1 VLAFLTWFTE
11 KGPSYD
17 ATAHGMDARLA
28 AYLADR
34 ACSEWQR
41 HTSSGDGWGLFA
53 TAADPGEW
61 RWRQVA
67 RDESLT
73 VISIGLPVGLAP
85 GLLARG
91 PVELARLSIG
101 DTGVLS
107 DVVPPFGLVVVDE
120 ASKSFS
126 VCQDWLGMAR
136 LYAYRSQGVVAFSN
150 LPTMLPYVL
159 GDQIVPDEEG
169 WAYFIGGDAFNG
181 DTSPVRGVT
190 QVRAGDVVTGRQD
203 SNGHWDV
210 STTRHR
216 NVDDIVAEAS
226 ATSDRTH
233 IDLAADGIR
242 RAAASLGVMWPG
254 RIPFG
259 LSGGK
264 DSRLVAAALLTGGI
278 VPKFSTR
285 ADSSAEAETAAQLVE
300 LARSSC
306 GVQVDHTIVNAFTP
320 KIVAMHGLRERGAAT
335 AEPLRLHVRVD
346 LSSPAACVAMERHIA
361 GARGGWGGR

>member
-120 ASKSFS
+120 ASKGFS
-126 VCQDWLGMAR
+126 SAK
-136 LYAYRSQGVVAFSN
+136 
-150 LPTMLPYVL
+150 T
-159 GDQIVPDEEG
+159 G
-169 WAYFIGGDAFNG
+169 WAWRACTPTGPRASWHSRTCRRCFP
-181 DTSPVRGVT
+181 TS
-190 QVRAGDVVTGRQD
+190 
-203 SNGHWDV
+203 
-210 STTRHR
+210 
-216 NVDDIVAEAS
+216 S
-226 ATSDRTH
+226 ATR
-233 IDLAADGIR
+233 
-242 RAAASLGVMWPG
+242 
-254 RIPFG
+254 
-259 LSGGK
+259 
-264 DSRLVAAALLTGGI
+264 
-278 VPKFSTR
+278 
-285 ADSSAEAETAAQLVE
+285 
-300 LARSSC
+300 
-306 GVQVDHTIVNAFTP
+306 
-320 KIVAMHGLRERGAAT
+320 
-335 AEPLRLHVRVD
+335 
-346 LSSPAACVAMERHIA
+346 
-361 GARGGWGGR
+361 